1 MSLESTNITTNTT
14 NITWIDTAYYI
25 NPYFW
30 ANLGIGLDLGLSILG
45 AAWGIY
51 LTGSSLLSASV
62 KTPRITSKNLVSV
75 IFCEAVAIYGV
86 IIGIIMAGKVG
97 DKKLTEIMAE
107 YDHALWTG
115 FGLFCLGLYV
125 GLSNLFCGVCVG
137 VTGSNLAIADA
148 QTPETYVKILIIEI
162 FGSALGIFGI
172 IVGIIQ
178 STSAD
183 GLSTNSISINIAY
196 GTLCQ

>member
-1 MSLESTNITTNTT
+1 MSNTTNTS
-14 NITWIDTAYYI
+14 TWSEVLYRV
-25 NPYFW
+25 NPYFY

-51 LTGSSLLSASV
+51 LTGSSLLSASI
-62 KTPRITSKNLVSV
+62 KAPRITSKNLVSV

-86 IIGIIMAGKVG
+86 IIGIIMSGKVG
-97 DKKLTEIMAE
+97 DKSFTQILDA

-115 FGLFCLGLYV
+115 VNLFTLGLYV

-137 VTGSNLAIADA
+137 VTGSNCAIADA
-148 QTPETYVKILIIEI
+148 QSPETFVKILIIEI

-178 STSAD
+178 ANSAT
-183 GLSTNSISINIAY
+183 GLANK
-196 GTLCQ
+196 

>member
-1 MSLESTNITTNTT
+1 M
-14 NITWIDTAYYI
+14 
-25 NPYFW
+25 
-30 ANLGIGLDLGLSILG
+30 
-45 AAWGIY
+45 
-51 LTGSSLLSASV
+51 
-62 KTPRITSKNLVSV
+62 
-75 IFCEAVAIYGV
+75 
-86 IIGIIMAGKVG
+86 GIIMSGKVG
-97 DKKLTEIMAE
+97 DKTYEEIMLS

-115 FGLFCLGLYV
+115 FGLLCLGVYV

-178 STSAD
+178 ATNAN
-183 GLSTNSISINIAY
+183 GLSKK
-196 GTLCQ
+196 

>member
-1 MSLESTNITTNTT
+1 MSIPDYNQT
-14 NITWIDTAYYI
+14 NITWSASLYRI

-30 ANLGIGLDLGLSILG
+30 ANLGVGFDLGLSILG

-51 LTGSSLLSASV
+51 LTGSSLLAASV

-86 IIGIIMAGKVG
+86 IIGIIMSGKIG
-97 DKKLTEIMAE
+97 DKTLVELLKEDSQYRYAI
-107 YDHALWTG
+107 WTG
-115 FGLFCLGLYV
+115 FSLFTLGIYV

-137 VTGSNLAIADA
+137 VTGSNCAIADA
-148 QTPETYVKILIIEI
+148 QTPETFVKILIIEI

-178 STSAD
+178 ANNAN
-183 GLSTNSISINIAY
+183 GLSKT
-196 GTLCQ
+196 

>member
-1 MSLESTNITTNTT
+1 MEDIAYNVSWTNAT
-14 NITWIDTAYYI
+14 YRM

-30 ANLGIGLDLGLSILG
+30 ANLGIGFDLGLSILG

-51 LTGSSLLSASV
+51 LTGSSLLAASV

-86 IIGIIMAGKVG
+86 IIGIIMSGKIG
-97 DKKLTEIMAE
+97 DKPFQEIIE
-107 YDHALWTG
+107 NYNHALWTG
-115 FGLFCLGLYV
+115 FSLFTLGIYV

-137 VTGSNLAIADA
+137 VTGSNCAIADA
-148 QTPETYVKILIIEI
+148 QTPETFVKILIIEI

-178 STSAD
+178 ANNAD
-183 GLSTNSISINIAY
+183 GLTTNK
-196 GTLCQ
+196 

>member
-1 MSLESTNITTNTT
+1 MSTDVSTWT
-14 NITWIDTAYYI
+14 DTLYRI

-30 ANLGIGLDLGLSILG
+30 ANLGVGFDLGLSILG

-51 LTGSSLLSASV
+51 ITGSSLLAASI

-86 IIGIIMAGKVG
+86 IIGIIMSGKIG
-97 DKKLTEIMAE
+97 DKSFGEINQT
-107 YDHALWTG
+107 YDYALWTG
-115 FGLFCLGLYV
+115 FNLFTLGLYV

-137 VTGSNLAIADA
+137 VTGSNCAIADA
-148 QTPETYVKILIIEI
+148 QTPETFVKILIIEI

-178 STSAD
+178 ANSAT
-183 GLSTNSISINIAY
+183 GLVINK
-196 GTLCQ
+196 

>member
-1 MSLESTNITTNTT
+1 MSSTNTT
-14 NITWIDTAYYI
+14 NWYSTMYNI

-30 ANLGIGLDLGLSILG
+30 ANLGIGLDLGFSILG

-51 LTGSSLLSASV
+51 LTGSSLLAASV
-62 KTPRITSKNLVSV
+62 KTPRITSKNLVSI

-86 IIGIIMAGKVG
+86 IMGIIMSGKVG
-97 DKKLTEIMAE
+97 DKTYEEIMLS

-115 FGLFCLGLYV
+115 FGLLCLGVYV

-178 STSAD
+178 ATNAN
-183 GLSTNSISINIAY
+183 GLSKK
-196 GTLCQ
+196 

>member
-1 MSLESTNITTNTT
+1 MNNYTANYTATWTDSL
-14 NITWIDTAYYI
+14 YRV

-30 ANLGIGLDLGLSILG
+30 ANVGIGFDLGLSILG

-51 LTGSSLLSASV
+51 LTGSSLLAASV

-86 IIGIIMAGKVG
+86 IMGIIMSGKVG
-97 DKKLTEIMAE
+97 DKSFHDILLD

-115 FGLFCLGLYV
+115 FNLFTLGIYV

-137 VTGSNLAIADA
+137 VTGSNCAIADA
-148 QTPETYVKILIIEI
+148 QTPETFVKILIIEI

-178 STSAD
+178 ANSAD
-183 GLSTNSISINIAY
+183 GLSSNK
-196 GTLCQ
+196 

>member
-1 MSLESTNITTNTT
+1 MSIPDYNQTV
-14 NITWIDTAYYI
+14 ITWSESLKSI

-30 ANLGIGLDLGLSILG
+30 ANLGVGFDLGLSILG

-51 LTGSSLLSASV
+51 LTGSSLLAASV

-86 IIGIIMAGKVG
+86 IIGIIMSGKIG
-97 DKKLTEIMAE
+97 DKTLSELLINDQHQ
-107 YDHALWTG
+107 YDYAIWTG
-115 FGLFCLGLYV
+115 FSLFTLGIYV

-137 VTGSNLAIADA
+137 VTGSNCAIADA
-148 QTPETYVKILIIEI
+148 QTPETFVKILIIEI

-178 STSAD
+178 ANNAN
-183 GLSTNSISINIAY
+183 GLSKS
-196 GTLCQ
+196 Q

>member
-1 MSLESTNITTNTT
+1 MSSTNTT
-14 NITWIDTAYYI
+14 NWYSTMYNI

-51 LTGSSLLSASV
+51 LTGSSLLAASV
-62 KTPRITSKNLVSV
+62 KTPRITSKNLVSI

-86 IIGIIMAGKVG
+86 IMGIIMSGKVG
-97 DKKLTEIMAE
+97 DKTYEEIMLS

-115 FGLFCLGLYV
+115 FGLLCLGVYV

-178 STSAD
+178 ATYAD
-183 GLSTNSISINIAY
+183 GLSTK
-196 GTLCQ
+196 

>member
-1 MSLESTNITTNTT
+1 MSGVNITT
-14 NITWIDTAYYI
+14 TWSDALYRI
-25 NPYFW
+25 NPYVW
-30 ANLGIGLDLGLSILG
+30 ANLGIGFDLGFSILG

-51 LTGSSLLSASV
+51 LTGSSLLAASV

-86 IIGIIMAGKVG
+86 IIGIIMSGKIG
-97 DKKLTEIMAE
+97 DKSFTDTVND
-107 YDHALWTG
+107 YNHALWTG
-115 FGLFCLGLYV
+115 FSLFTLGIYV

-137 VTGSNLAIADA
+137 VTGSNCAIADA
-148 QTPETYVKILIIEI
+148 QTPETFVKILIIEI

-178 STSAD
+178 ANNAN
-183 GLSTNSISINIAY
+183 GLTVAK
-196 GTLCQ
+196 

>member
-1 MSLESTNITTNTT
+1 MSSDSTTITTNTT

-183 GLSTNSISINIAY
+183 GLSTK
-196 GTLCQ
+196 

>member
-1 MSLESTNITTNTT
+1 MAEVFQNGTWTNEL
-14 NITWIDTAYYI
+14 YRI

-30 ANLGIGLDLGLSILG
+30 ANLGIGFDLGLSILG

-51 LTGSSLLSASV
+51 LTGSSLLAASV

-86 IIGIIMAGKVG
+86 IIGIIMSGKIG
-97 DKKLTEIMAE
+97 DKPFQEIIE
-107 YDHALWTG
+107 NYNHALWTG
-115 FGLFCLGLYV
+115 FSLFTLGLYV

-137 VTGSNLAIADA
+137 VTGSNCAIADA
-148 QTPETYVKILIIEI
+148 QTPETFVKILIIEI

-178 STSAD
+178 ANNAD
-183 GLSTNSISINIAY
+183 GLTTNK
-196 GTLCQ
+196 

>member
-1 MSLESTNITTNTT
+1 MYTASNSWDEINPENLTT
-14 NITWIDTAYYI
+14 TWSQVAYYI

-62 KTPRITSKNLVSV
+62 KAPRITSKNIVSI

-86 IIGIIMAGKVG
+86 IIGIIMSGRVG
-97 DKKLTEIMAE
+97 NLKINEIMADDNT
-107 YDHALWTG
+107 YNHALWTG
-115 FGLFCLGLYV
+115 FGLFCLGIYV

-178 STSAD
+178 STYAD
-183 GLSTNSISINIAY
+183 GLSSK
-196 GTLCQ
+196 

>member
-1 MSLESTNITTNTT
+1 MSIPDYNQT
-14 NITWIDTAYYI
+14 NITWSDSLYRI

-30 ANLGIGLDLGLSILG
+30 ANLGVGFDLGLSFLR
-45 AAWGIY
+45 AALGIY
-51 LTGSSLLSASV
+51 LTWSSLLAASV

-86 IIGIIMAGKVG
+86 IIGIIMSGKIG
-97 DKKLTEIMAE
+97 DKTLGELLLNDTQYNYAI
-107 YDHALWTG
+107 WTG
-115 FGLFCLGLYV
+115 FSLFTLGIYV

-137 VTGSNLAIADA
+137 VTGSNCAIADA
-148 QTPETYVKILIIEI
+148 QTPETFVKILIIEI

-178 STSAD
+178 ANNAN
-183 GLSTNSISINIAY
+183 GLSKT
-196 GTLCQ
+196 

>member
-1 MSLESTNITTNTT
+1 MNNLTT
-14 NITWIDTAYYI
+14 TWSDTLYRT

-30 ANLGIGLDLGLSILG
+30 ANLGIGFDLGLSILG

-51 LTGSSLLSASV
+51 LTGSSLLAASV
-62 KTPRITSKNLVSV
+62 KAPRITSKNLVSV

-86 IIGIIMAGKVG
+86 IIGIIMSGKVG
-97 DKKLTEIMAE
+97 DKPFNDIIQN
-107 YDHALWTG
+107 YDYALWTG
-115 FGLFCLGLYV
+115 FNLFTLGIYV

-137 VTGSNLAIADA
+137 VTGSNCAIADA
-148 QTPETYVKILIIEI
+148 QTPETFVKILIIEI

-178 STSAD
+178 ANSAG
-183 GLSTNSISINIAY
+183 GLMDNK
-196 GTLCQ
+196 

>member
-1 MSLESTNITTNTT
+1 M
-14 NITWIDTAYYI
+14 

-30 ANLGIGLDLGLSILG
+30 ANLGIGFDLGLSILG

-51 LTGSSLLSASV
+51 LTGSSLLAASV

-86 IIGIIMAGKVG
+86 IIGIIMSGKVG
-97 DKKLTEIMAE
+97 DKAFKDVIST
-107 YDHALWTG
+107 YDFALWTG
-115 FGLFCLGLYV
+115 FNLFTLGIYV

-137 VTGSNLAIADA
+137 VTGSNCAIADA
-148 QTPETYVKILIIEI
+148 QTPETFVKILIIEI

-178 STSAD
+178 ANSAS
-183 GLSTNSISINIAY
+183 GLAVSK
-196 GTLCQ
+196 

>member
-1 MSLESTNITTNTT
+1 MSVEIQNATWTNEL
-14 NITWIDTAYYI
+14 YRI

-30 ANLGIGLDLGLSILG
+30 ANLGIGFDLGLSILG

-51 LTGSSLLSASV
+51 LTGSSLLAASV

-86 IIGIIMAGKVG
+86 IIGIIMSGKIG
-97 DKKLTEIMAE
+97 DKPFKEIIE
-107 YDHALWTG
+107 NYNHALWTG
-115 FGLFCLGLYV
+115 FSLFTLGIYV

-137 VTGSNLAIADA
+137 VTGSNCAIADA
-148 QTPETYVKILIIEI
+148 QTPETFVKILIIEI

-178 STSAD
+178 ANNAD
-183 GLSTNSISINIAY
+183 GLTTNK
-196 GTLCQ
+196 

>member
-1 MSLESTNITTNTT
+1 MSSATLNYNWS
-14 NITWIDTAYYI
+14 DTLYRV

-51 LTGSSLLSASV
+51 LTGSSLLAASI
-62 KTPRITSKNLVSV
+62 KAPRITSKNLVSV

-86 IIGIIMAGKVG
+86 IIGIIMSGKVG
-97 DKKLTEIMAE
+97 DKSFKDLMDT
-107 YDHALWTG
+107 YDISLWTG
-115 FGLFCLGLYV
+115 FNLFTLGIYV

-137 VTGSNLAIADA
+137 VTGSNCAIADA
-148 QTPETYVKILIIEI
+148 QTPETFVKISIIEI

-178 STSAD
+178 ANYAS
-183 GLSTNSISINIAY
+183 GLSVNK
-196 GTLCQ
+196 

>member
-1 MSLESTNITTNTT
+1 M
-14 NITWIDTAYYI
+14 YRM

-30 ANLGIGLDLGLSILG
+30 ANLGIGFDLGLSILG

-51 LTGSSLLSASV
+51 LTGSSLLAASV

-86 IIGIIMAGKVG
+86 IIGIIMSGKVG
-97 DKKLTEIMAE
+97 DKAFKDVIST
-107 YDHALWTG
+107 YDFALWTG
-115 FGLFCLGLYV
+115 FNLFTLGIYV

-137 VTGSNLAIADA
+137 VTGSNCAIADA
-148 QTPETYVKILIIEI
+148 QTPETFVKILIIEI

-178 STSAD
+178 ANSAS
-183 GLSTNSISINIAY
+183 GLAVSK
-196 GTLCQ
+196 

>member
-1 MSLESTNITTNTT
+1 MFIHRELSFCGSMVVMYNV
-14 NITWIDTAYYI
+14 

-30 ANLGIGLDLGLSILG
+30 ANVGIGLDLGLSILG

-62 KTPRITSKNLVSV
+62 KAPRITSKNLVSV

-86 IIGIIMAGKVG
+86 IIGIIMSGKVG
-97 DKKLTEIMAE
+97 DKKFIEIMAD

-115 FGLFCLGLYV
+115 FGLLCLGVYV

-178 STSAD
+178 ATSAD
-183 GLSTNSISINIAY
+183 GLSTK
-196 GTLCQ
+196 

>member
-1 MSLESTNITTNTT
+1 MPLVFNTT
-14 NITWIDTAYYI
+14 WYSTMYNI

-51 LTGSSLLSASV
+51 LTGSSLLAASV
-62 KTPRITSKNLVSV
+62 KTPRITSKNLVSI

-97 DKKLTEIMAE
+97 DTPFNDIMLR
-107 YDHALWTG
+107 YDYALWTG
-115 FGLFCLGLYV
+115 FGLLCLGVYV

-178 STSAD
+178 ATNAN
-183 GLSTNSISINIAY
+183 GLTNK
-196 GTLCQ
+196 